1 MIVKLAG
8 GFRLLCLCSAWR
20 HWDDDLNWLWLS
32 LAYCSVQFESPTI
45 TNQLV
50 ERDASHHTLLFPPWI
65 CILRGCHRSP
75 TDPMS
80 SVLWPRFGLTVLF
93 VNDPDLAEELCSGDP
108 LRRKEINDTNMDIN
122 GYQWILTHVVYR
134 CDGHVRVMYVNV
146 CYGPLMAFDD
156 KDLSA
161 EDFCIWILLYAF
173 VATFGFT
180 RPDSGLGAPR
190 VRDALRPVAPKG
202 CCQWMLP
209 SSPRSKISL
218 YKYNHNFELL

>member
-1 MIVKLAG
+1 MFRNDRQAG
-8 GFRLLCLCSAWR
+8 RWFQTSQCSAWR

-50 ERDASHHTLLFPPWI
+50 ERDASHHTLLFPPYGSVSFEGVTGRPQIPWALCCGQGLGSPSCLWTTPTWPKSSAAAILWGAKRLTTRTWI
-65 CILRGCHRSP
+65 S
-75 TDPMS
+75 
-80 SVLWPRFGLTVLF
+80 
-93 VNDPDLAEELCSGDP
+93 
-108 LRRKEINDTNMDIN
+108 MDIN
-122 GYQWILTHVVYR
+122 GYKLYIITHVVYT

-161 EDFCIWILLYAF
+161 EGFCIWILLYAF
-173 VATFGFT
+173 VATCGFT
-180 RPDSGLGAPR
+180 RPDSCCTCS
-190 VRDALRPVAPKG
+190 G

-209 SSPRSKISL
+209 SSARSKIS

>member
-1 MIVKLAG
+1 M
-8 GFRLLCLCSAWR
+8 FRLKTLRWWSKLTLTVFGILFSAIW
-20 HWDDDLNWLWLS
+20 
-32 LAYCSVQFESPTI
+32 I
-45 TNQLV
+45 TNHHKPV
-50 ERDASHHTLLFPPWI
+50 GWERCIPSYPLISSIWI

-122 GYQWILTHVVYR
+122 GYKLYIITHVVYT

-161 EDFCIWILLYAF
+161 EGFCIWILLYAF
-173 VATFGFT
+173 VATCGFT
-180 RPDSGLGAPR
+180 RPDSCCTCS
-190 VRDALRPVAPKG
+190 G

-209 SSPRSKISL
+209 SSARSKIS